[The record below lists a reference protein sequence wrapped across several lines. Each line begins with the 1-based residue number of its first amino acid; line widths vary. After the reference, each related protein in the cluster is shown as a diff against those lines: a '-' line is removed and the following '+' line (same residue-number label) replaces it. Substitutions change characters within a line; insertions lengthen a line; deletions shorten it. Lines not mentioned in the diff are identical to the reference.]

1 MLPCHR
7 RQVMKILYYKTA
19 AVEFKDPSVLTF
31 SSSFDEN
38 FYKYC
43 FNKITNNGDYR
54 PYFNTDDFANR
65 TVSLNIEK
73 EFLKAGHVLPIASKK
88 SSDKNLEIHQ
98 KIIRD
103 FFSRFPEFVGLF
115 ENNTLRAEESVSN
128 AEILLKSSVTS
139 SNFIQI
145 KGVIDEINRTAWSR
159 PKNTSERQ
167 SGVSTLGSISEALLH
182 RALYSLVDEVNFF
195 KVTHPDV
202 KSYGDF
208 ALMCL
213 PNNLWLSVKSNFSRE
228 RLLASGY
235 SNDILGV
242 GFFEDA
248 KEFSSL
254 VRVRNFQRAGFLAI
268 YCPDIPVSEKQL
280 KLGTNTYCE
289 IHQKYAKKK
298 EPLPTNVNG
307 GNFIRRLSFLHSDL
321 TKILNVRDIKK
332 RSTVKF

>member
-1 MLPCHR
+1 
-7 RQVMKILYYKTA
+7 MKILYYKTA

-182 RALYSLVDEVNFF
+182 RALYSLVDEVN
-195 KVTHPDV
+195 
-202 KSYGDF
+202 YI
-208 ALMCL
+208 
-213 PNNLWLSVKSNFSRE
+213 
-228 RLLASGY
+228 RLH
-235 SNDILGV
+235 
-242 GFFEDA
+242 
-248 KEFSSL
+248 
-254 VRVRNFQRAGFLAI
+254 
-268 YCPDIPVSEKQL
+268 CP
-280 KLGTNTYCE
+280 G
-289 IHQKYAKKK
+289 
-298 EPLPTNVNG
+298 
-307 GNFIRRLSFLHSDL
+307 
-321 TKILNVRDIKK
+321 
-332 RSTVKF
+332 

>member
-1 MLPCHR
+1 
-7 RQVMKILYYKTA
+7 MKILYYDTA
-19 AVEFKDPSVLTF
+19 AVKFKDPSVLIF
-31 SSSFDEN
+31 LSSFDEN

-43 FNKITNNGDYR
+43 FNKIPNNGTYK
-54 PYFNTDDFANR
+54 PYFNTDDFANG
-65 TVSLNIEK
+65 TVSLNIKK
-73 EFLKAGHVLPIASKK
+73 EFINAGHVLPNPSPT

-103 FFSRFPEFVGLF
+103 FFTRFPEFVGLF
-115 ENNTLRAEESVSN
+115 KNNTLLAEHSISN

-145 KGVIDEINRTAWSR
+145 KGIIDKINRNAWSR
-159 PKNTSERQ
+159 PKNTSELQ
-167 SGVSTLGSISEALLH
+167 SGVSTLGSISESLLRTALS
-182 RALYSLVDEVNFF
+182 SLVDEVNFF
-195 KVTHPDV
+195 KVSHPDV
-202 KSYGDF
+202 KAYGDF

-242 GFFEDA
+242 GFFVDA

-268 YCPDIPVSEKQL
+268 YCPDIPVSEEQL
-280 KLGTNTYCE
+280 KLGTNTYDE
-289 IHQKYAKKK
+289 IHQKYAIKK

-307 GNFIRRLSFLHSDL
+307 RNFIRRLSLLHSDL